1 MHMSRDENNDETP
14 CDDVDSFLSVF
25 TIIPTMSTSVLALK
39 HLTRPFL
46 HDLHAWWLRGVP
58 NTYDA
63 APEQEVMKRWFF
75 RDSTFDTQCR

>member
-1 MHMSRDENNDETP
+1 
-14 CDDVDSFLSVF
+14 
-25 TIIPTMSTSVLALK
+25 MSTSVLALK